1 MKENT
6 QELIARIREN
16 SELTNE
22 EKSLLINALRKKKR
36 YGIVWEDRKEESWTN
51 LLTNIPVLEEVR
63 ERAVISEEEGS
74 PDHILIEGDN
84 IDALVALTYTHE
96 GKIDVIYID
105 PPYNTGNKDFVYNDS
120 FVDKENPYRH
130 SSWLS
135 FISKRLKIAK
145 RLLSDKGVIFI
156 SIDDNEQAQLKMLC
170 DEIFC
175 EHNFIGQTIWQSAT
189 DNNPRQISTEHEYV
203 LCYAKDSDK
212 LEKWSLKSEKAAM
225 IENKYLELR
234 NNSDDSET
242 IQKELRK
249 WIKANRDMLQG
260 VAHYNNVDSRGV
272 YSRSS
277 NSSNTKPGGYM
288 FDIIHPTTGKPCVKP
303 AFGWRWTEKT
313 FMSYSENGDVE
324 WGKDETTQPHIK
336 KRIDTVEEQF
346 KSIYY
351 EDGRTATKFLESMFG
366 EKKTFNNPKPLNLI
380 KRIIA
385 FSSRKDSIILDF
397 FAGSG
402 TTLHATMAL
411 NAEDGGHRQCIL
423 VTNNENRICEDV
435 TYVRNRK
442 VIEGYEKQKGE
453 KVKGLTANSL
463 RYYRTKF
470 IGREKTMKNGRELAL
485 AATDLVCIREGAY
498 REKPQ
503 FGRLRLKPSVAR
515 CFEGKGKLI
524 LLIFNDAAIE
534 PLADEMAAM
543 DKSLRF
549 KVYTLA
555 PGDYAYDDEFEKV
568 ADRVELCPIPSSIY
582 NTYDKALPKKD
593 GYADEQDD
601 VEEGADAGQEE

>member
-63 ERAVISEEEGS
+63 ERAVISEKEGS

-145 RLLSDKGVIFI
+145 RLLSDNGVIFI

-170 DEIFC
+170 DEIFGEKC
-175 EHNFIGQTIWQSAT
+175 FVTQIIWRKKTGAL
-189 DNNPRQISTEHEYV
+189 DAKGISTTTEYI
-203 LCYAKDSDK
+203 LTYCKTESSIETSFSKDATAYDINRFKYRDEFYEERGPFYYDTLDRGGLRYSDSLNYPIRLPNGK
-212 LEKWSLKSEKAAM
+212 QIYPHGRESFLNDGWTWKWGKEKVDWGIKNGFIEIQKSEKNPSGYSVRYKVYM
-225 IENKYLELR
+225 
-234 NNSDDSET
+234 
-242 IQKELRK
+242 
-249 WIKANRDMLQG
+249 
-260 VAHYNNVDSRGV
+260 NVDNDG
-272 YSRSS
+272 
-277 NSSNTKPGGYM
+277 N
-288 FDIIHPTTGKPCVKP
+288 
-303 AFGWRWTEKT
+303 
-313 FMSYSENGDVE
+313 
-324 WGKDETTQPHIK
+324 
-336 KRIDTVEEQF
+336 RIQ
-346 KSIYY
+346 
-351 EDGRTATKFLESMFG
+351 RTAPHK
-366 EKKTFNNPKPLNLI
+366 NLI
-380 KRIIA
+380 NDILNADAAAIMKDIFGDNVFKYSKPYILI
-385 FSSRKDSIILDF
+385 SRLISFINNHDAIILDF

-442 VIEGYEKQKGE
+442 VIEGYENQKGE

-470 IGREKTMKNGRELAL
+470 VGREKTMKNGRELAL

-503 FGRLRLKPSVAR
+503 FGKLRLKPSVAR
-515 CFEGKGKLI
+515 CFDGKGELI

-534 PLADEMAAM
+534 PLAEEMAAM

-582 NTYDKALPKKD
+582 NTYDKVLPKKD
-593 GYADEQDD
+593 SYADE
-601 VEEGADAGQEE
+601 

>member
-1 MKENT
+1 MKEST

-22 EKSLLINALRKKKR
+22 EKSRLINILRKKKK
-36 YGIVWEDRKEESWTN
+36 YGIVIEEKQEAVWEN
-51 LLTNIPVLEEVR
+51 LMEHVPVLEEVK
-63 ERAVISEEEGS
+63 ERAVVSCEDGA
-74 PDHILIEGDN
+74 PNHILIEGDN
-84 IDALVALTYTHE
+84 IDALVSLTYTHE
-96 GKIDVIYID
+96 GKVNVIYID
-105 PPYNTGNKDFVYNDS
+105 PPYNTGKKDFRYNDS
-120 FVDKENPYRH
+120 YVDPEDAFRH
-130 SSWLS
+130 SKWIS
-135 FISKRLKIAK
+135 FITK
-145 RLLSDKGVIFI
+145 RLLIAKKLLSSQGVIFI
-156 SIDDNEQAQLKMLC
+156 SIGDDELYDLKLIC
-170 DEIFC
+170 DEIFG
-175 EHNFIGQTIWQSAT
+175 ENNFIENYIWEST
-189 DNNPRQISTEHEYV
+189 FRPDNSSPILRRNAEYI
-203 LCYAKDSDK
+203 LCYAKSKANIAYFRGVTSKTAGMPSLTKGKEKVKTIKFPANMIKTTLSDGLYPK
-212 LEKWSLKSEKAAM
+212 GIKDNGKQLKWELMNDVTVKNGVFTTDLILKGHSYWATDKKVEEELANGTEIWIKSESFVPYYKKTKESM
-225 IENKYLELR
+225 NRPTKIL
-234 NNSDDSET
+234 DSE
-242 IQKELRK
+242 IVRDYLY
-249 WIKANRDMLQG
+249 AN
-260 VAHYNNVDSRGV
+260 VEINNIFR
-272 YSRSS
+272 YL
-277 NSSNTKPGGYM
+277 
-288 FDIIHPTTGKPCVKP
+288 
-303 AFGWRWTEKT
+303 A
-313 FMSYSENGDVE
+313 
-324 WGKDETTQPHIK
+324 
-336 KRIDTVEEQF
+336 
-346 KSIYY
+346 
-351 EDGRTATKFLESMFG
+351 
-366 EKKTFNNPKPLNLI
+366 FNNPKPSTLI
-380 KRIIA
+380 SFICNFTDNPDA
-385 FSSRKDSIILDF
+385 IILDF

-435 TYVRNRK
+435 AYVRNRK
-442 VIEGYEKQKGE
+442 VIEGYENQKGE

-543 DKSLRF
+543 DKLLKF

-582 NTYDKALPKKD
+582 NAYDKVLPKKD
-593 GYADEQDD
+593 DYADEQDD
-601 VEEGADAGQEE
+601 VEEDGADAGQEE